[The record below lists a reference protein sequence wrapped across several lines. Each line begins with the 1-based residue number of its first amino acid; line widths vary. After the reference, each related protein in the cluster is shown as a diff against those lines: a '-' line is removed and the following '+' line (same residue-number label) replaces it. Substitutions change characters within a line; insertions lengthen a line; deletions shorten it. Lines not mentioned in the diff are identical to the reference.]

1 MKNMEIVETMRRSIY
16 EPLLCMKNNEKE
28 IISIPNESYQPINM
42 AKYRKKTK
50 QGSDPDFTIPPN
62 DPLFIDQWP
71 FHKLDND
78 ADINIQEG
86 WKTYL
91 SITNNSN
98 NGQEVIIAVIDSGID
113 YNHPDLKD
121 SMWKNPGE
129 IPNNGIDDDENGFV
143 DDIYGVDFTGEN
155 PEGNPM
161 DNNGHGTHCA
171 GIIYSKPNGGGYL
184 GAGVTSYTNGKVI
197 FIYLFVFV

>member
-1 MKNMEIVETMRRSIY
+1 MRSMETNAFEIMSIPDKSY
-16 EPLLCMKNNEKE
+16 EPFHITKNRKMTERV
-28 IISIPNESYQPINM
+28 SDFNM
-42 AKYRKKTK
+42 
-50 QGSDPDFTIPPN
+50 TIPPTDAYFN
-62 DPLFIDQWP
+62 HQWA
-71 FHKLDND
+71 FQNQNNH
-78 ADINIQEG
+78 ADINITEA
-86 WKTYL
+86 WETYL
-91 SITNNSN
+91 LSTDNSN
-98 NGQEVIIAVIDSGID
+98 NGKEVIVAIIDSGID

-121 SMWKNPGE
+121 VMWKNPGE
-129 IPNNGIDDDENGFV
+129 IPNNGIDDDENGFI

-197 FIYLFVFV
+197 FIYLFVFVY